1 MDGLHDAACPSINSS
16 QLMQLAFSQTYEV
29 GNDKTRPPMLT
40 VALAVHNNSQ
50 HIQASSTCVTLPST
64 ELFAEMFAKTSK
76 TLRARACCNSF
87 MAAVLLV
94 LDVVLVLVL
103 AVVVALVLV
112 VAAVLTLAVVA
123 LLVELVVY
131 EEVEVKVVDVLVITD
146 RLVSGVLVVL
156 LVDVVVWR
164 FLDL

>member
-1 MDGLHDAACPSINSS
+1 
-16 QLMQLAFSQTYEV
+16 
-29 GNDKTRPPMLT
+29 
-40 VALAVHNNSQ
+40 
-50 HIQASSTCVTLPST
+50 
-64 ELFAEMFAKTSK
+64 MFAKTSK

-94 LDVVLVLVL
+94 LDVVLLVLVL

-123 LLVELVVY
+123 LLVLELVVY
-131 EEVEVKVVDVLVITD
+131 EEVEVKVVDVLVSTD